1 VRAIAS
7 ALTIPEFSG
16 HHGKLTKRHHAM
28 DALPLQEQLRN
39 EQWRR
44 MIKGARPADLENLR
58 TMALKI
64 LEYAETNRRLTLV
77 QARMML
83 PQQQNAPAAEAT
95 RAPAS

>member
-1 VRAIAS
+1 
-7 ALTIPEFSG
+7 
-16 HHGKLTKRHHAM
+16 M

-44 MIKGARPADLENLR
+44 MIKGATGRDLDSLK
-58 TMALKI
+58 TVALAI
-64 LEYAETNRRLTLV
+64 LECAETNRGLALV

>member
-1 VRAIAS
+1 
-7 ALTIPEFSG
+7 
-16 HHGKLTKRHHAM
+16 M

-64 LEYAETNRRLTLV
+64 LEYAETNRSLALV

>member
-1 VRAIAS
+1 
-7 ALTIPEFSG
+7 
-16 HHGKLTKRHHAM
+16 M

-44 MIKGARPADLENLR
+44 MIKGATGRDLDSLK
-58 TMALKI
+58 TVALAI
-64 LEYAETNRRLTLV
+64 LEYAETNRGLALV

>member
-1 VRAIAS
+1 
-7 ALTIPEFSG
+7 
-16 HHGKLTKRHHAM
+16 M

-44 MIKGARPADLENLR
+44 MIKGATGRDLDSLK
-58 TMALKI
+58 TVALAI
-64 LEYAETNRRLTLV
+64 LEYAETNRGLALL